1 MGGTQASF
9 IAQWTDRRA
18 SLTRWR
24 KGEGLRTN
32 SLVLEHVLL
41 DTPNLSQVLTV
52 FNNAAKA
59 GIKLTTQTFSEYVA
73 RLVEQAQVLT
83 QLTPA
88 HVTLALLAV
97 LTSPNFCSMI
107 TSPTHLHTKLMYM
120 ILPMTLTRRS
130 TL

>member
-1 MGGTQASF
+1 MARNSSLVHRTMDEQARIF
-9 IAQWTDRRA
+9 
-18 SLTRWR
+18 TRWR

-41 DTPNLSQVLTV
+41 YTPNLSQVLTV

-59 GIKLTTQTFSEYVA
+59 GIKITTQTFSEYVA

-97 LTSPNFCSMI
+97 LTSLNFSLM
-107 TSPTHLHTKLMYM
+107 TTNPTHLHTRLMYM